1 MPPKKIVYL
10 FGAGATIAETQYAG
24 VQEKPSLE
32 YISETV
38 IRKAKEEGELAEALS
53 EIEPDD
59 ITDIELYISLLESAR
74 TKKYLELAGKLRS
87 LFSKSIQDALKM
99 EGNIIEPMLTNAL
112 LQMHGTIREEERFAG
127 AISLNYDNLLDR
139 AFNGVFGGV
148 NYGIDCRC
156 KKAGY
161 SIRKRGPALLKL
173 HGSFNWS
180 RGFPSVEIDEEQ
192 AQLGEEES
200 MLWIPPGI
208 EKDKDAYPFNILWG
222 KAFEMLDCDV
232 LRIVGCKLKQ
242 NDWGLLS
249 LIFNTQ
255 LETDQT
261 YEIQLIDFHR
271 EGELIRQRNGFLR
284 NVKILGELENCQD
297 LVDPPPS
304 NPFESWLRLKLA
316 SLREKGVRIDELG
329 LDHINALLGATN

>member
-1 MPPKKIVYL
+1 
-10 FGAGATIAETQYAG
+10 
-24 VQEKPSLE
+24 
-32 YISETV
+32 
-38 IRKAKEEGELAEALS
+38 
-53 EIEPDD
+53 
-59 ITDIELYISLLESAR
+59 
-74 TKKYLELAGKLRS
+74 
-87 LFSKSIQDALKM
+87 
-99 EGNIIEPMLTNAL
+99 
-112 LQMHGTIREEERFAG
+112 
-127 AISLNYDNLLDR
+127 
-139 AFNGVFGGV
+139 
-148 NYGIDCRC
+148 
-156 KKAGY
+156 
-161 SIRKRGPALLKL
+161 
-173 HGSFNWS
+173 
-180 RGFPSVEIDEEQ
+180 
-192 AQLGEEES
+192 